1 MSLHWR
7 MLSTAEKI
15 EAVKTAWHPGISASR
30 IAAHFYGAT
39 RNAVIGLY
47 SRYPSDLSGTPLKK
61 PTKAVVAMVEA
72 KTKRNY
78 TVRIPSTLRPHFD
91 EPTPIQEPAIEEM
104 DWHVC
109 GKPLAMLGSGQ
120 CKFPVNDAA
129 VGEMHLFCSM
139 AADRSFCNVHM
150 QRAYRSRT

>member
-72 KTKRNY
+72 KTKRTIRCAFRALCALISMSQHRFRNP
-78 TVRIPSTLRPHFD
+78 PSKRWIGMSAANH
-91 EPTPIQEPAIEEM
+91 
-104 DWHVC
+104 WRC
-109 GKPLAMLGSGQ
+109 SGAG
-120 CKFPVNDAA
+120 NA
-129 VGEMHLFCSM
+129 
-139 AADRSFCNVHM
+139 SF
-150 QRAYRSRT
+150 R